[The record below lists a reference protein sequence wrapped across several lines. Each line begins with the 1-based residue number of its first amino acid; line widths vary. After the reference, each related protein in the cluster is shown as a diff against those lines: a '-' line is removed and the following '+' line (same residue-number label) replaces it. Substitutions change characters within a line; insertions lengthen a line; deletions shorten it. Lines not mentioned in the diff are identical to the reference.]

1 MRSTAFLGLL
11 SSAATAAAATIPS
24 DEVPLIGPSFL
35 SNFDPTNA
43 RSVLN
48 ATESLPAIINTL
60 FESDVLN
67 KTDLVFTVDVFSAA
81 TNKSLY
87 SYFHA
92 GDEGKQGLTAGVLND
107 QTIGRI
113 GSVSKLFTVY
123 AIIAK
128 AGIEVFSH
136 PVTKYLPELLGNS
149 SGDPLKHVRWE
160 DITVG
165 ALASQQ
171 AGSGG
176 ASNLLNKTTIEEL
189 AAITPEDLFTYM
201 RDNKRPVVSP
211 FRNAVYSDSGFAL
224 LGQVLARLSN
234 QTYEDAVRDILAN
247 PLGLNSTTTS
257 VPKGTDV
264 NAINRALFTDETSYG
279 LDVPIVYPSGGIY
292 SNAADLRTVGLSI
305 LNSELLS
312 PATTSQWMKPLSG
325 TGTLIELVGAP
336 WEITRLAIPA
346 TPGSNRTRI
355 SDLYIKAGGNGDYGC
370 IFALS
375 PDHGIGFSILV
386 AGITSGAA
394 RWVIRDTVGE
404 LFIPAAEAAAAENAK
419 QNIAGVF
426 ETSDERN
433 ITITIDD
440 GHPGLGIQSASLESL
455 AGGSMRLYP
464 SGMYSSSRSLSA
476 LYNTKGTFRAALR
489 GIMYGVPFPAR
500 AASEGGTGG
509 LFDNQYSWMDIGF
522 VDGEDEFILTIE
534 DGKAM
539 SVEAAIGGEQMTFER
554 VESQLFTH

>member
-1 MRSTAFLGLL
+1 MNSTVFLGLL
-11 SSAATAAAATIPS
+11 ASAATAAAATIPS

-48 ATESLPAIINTL
+48 ATESFPAIIDTL

-165 ALASQQ
+165 ALAAQQ

-176 ASNLLNKTTIEEL
+176 ASN
-189 AAITPEDLFTYM
+189 LFTYM

-247 PLGLNSTTTS
+247 PLGLNSTTAS
-257 VPKGTDV
+257 VPKGTEV
-264 NAINRALFTDETSYG
+264 NAINRALFTDVTSYG

-292 SNAADLRTVGLSI
+292 SNAADLRTLGLSI

-312 PATTSQWMKPLSG
+312 PATTSQWMKPFSG

-394 RWVIRDTVGE
+394 RWVIRDIIGE

-419 QNIAGVF
+419 QNIAGIF
-426 ETSDERN
+426 ETPDGRN
-433 ITITIDD
+433 ITLTIDD

>member
-1 MRSTAFLGLL
+1 MRSTAFLSLL
-11 SSAATAAAATIPS
+11 ASAATAAAATIPS

-43 RSVLN
+43 RAVLN
-48 ATESLPAIINTL
+48 ATESFPAIIDTL

-165 ALASQQ
+165 ALAAQQ

-189 AAITPEDLFTYM
+189 AAITPEDLFAYM

-247 PLGLNSTTTS
+247 PLGLNSTTAS

-264 NAINRALFTDETSYG
+264 NAINRALFTDVTSYG

-292 SNAADLRTVGLSI
+292 SNAADLRTLGLSI

-394 RWVIRDTVGE
+394 RW
-404 LFIPAAEAAAAENAK
+404 
-419 QNIAGVF
+419 NIAGIF
-426 ETSDERN
+426 ETPDGRN
-433 ITITIDD
+433 ITLTIDD
-440 GHPGLGIQSASLESL
+440 GHPGLGIESASLESL

>member
-1 MRSTAFLGLL
+1 
-11 SSAATAAAATIPS
+11 
-24 DEVPLIGPSFL
+24 
-35 SNFDPTNA
+35 
-43 RSVLN
+43 
-48 ATESLPAIINTL
+48 
-60 FESDVLN
+60 
-67 KTDLVFTVDVFSAA
+67 
-81 TNKSLY
+81 
-87 SYFHA
+87 
-92 GDEGKQGLTAGVLND
+92 
-107 QTIGRI
+107 
-113 GSVSKLFTVY
+113 
-123 AIIAK
+123 
-128 AGIEVFSH
+128 
-136 PVTKYLPELLGNS
+136 
-149 SGDPLKHVRWE
+149 
-160 DITVG
+160 
-165 ALASQQ
+165 
-171 AGSGG
+171 
-176 ASNLLNKTTIEEL
+176 
-189 AAITPEDLFTYM
+189 M

-247 PLGLNSTTTS
+247 PLGLNSTTAS

-264 NAINRALFTDETSYG
+264 NAINRALFTNVTSYG

-292 SNAADLRTVGLSI
+292 SNAADLRTLGLSI

-394 RWVIRDTVGE
+394 RWVIRDTIGE

-419 QNIAGVF
+419 QNIAGIF
-426 ETSDERN
+426 ETPYGRN
-433 ITITIDD
+433 ITLTIDD

-476 LYNTKGTFRAALR
+476 LYTTKGTFRAALR

-500 AASEGGTGG
+500 AASEVGTGG
-509 LFDNQYSWMDIGF
+509 LFDNQRSWMDIGF
-522 VDGEDEFILTIE
+522 VDGEDKFILTIE
-534 DGKAM
+534 EGKAM
-539 SVEAAIGGEQMTFER
+539 SVEVTIGGEQTTFER
-554 VESQLFTH
+554 VE